1 MAIVG
6 AQRLAQRVVQRG
18 WCRKRM
24 QPWWVPVS
32 TWGRNSTRRR
42 RTNQQREEQQQKRT
56 AGGKVSPRETL
67 PPESVM
73 GAAQHRTLGAAPR
86 RASGRESTCRSATRG
101 KSRSRG
107 CGRVP
112 TPSGECP
119 TASPAACQAAGASF
133 RPASG
138 GRGDGRGDGLG
149 GRPPLSRRH
158 RPTGAAGTQRWC
170 AALECAAWQA
180 AEPRTCP
187 QEGAG
192 QGGLEGLPRARPSR
206 RGPPKAP
213 HPRARLATTQRPTPP

>member
-1 MAIVG
+1 M
-6 AQRLAQRVVQRG
+6 AQRVVQRG

-24 QPWWVPVS
+24 QPRWVPVS
-32 TWGRNSTRRR
+32 TWGRNSTRG

-86 RASGRESTCRSATRG
+86 RASGRERA
-101 KSRSRG
+101 
-107 CGRVP
+107 
-112 TPSGECP
+112 
-119 TASPAACQAAGASF
+119 PAARPLVVKVDHADAAESPRHPENVPRLHLQHARRQVPLFG
-133 RPASG
+133 RPPG
-138 GRGDGRGDGLG
+138 GRRDGRRDGLG

-213 HPRARLATTQRPTPP
+213 HPRPQLSTRARLATTQRPTPP